1 MSQTENSKIF
11 GGWLKAS
18 RACMGYGG
26 YLVSMTSETE
36 KEFVQ
41 NLSSSDLKSPQ
52 SAWIGLV
59 HRLPKGIYSWSDGS
73 SFNHSLSVEWYGNT
87 TSKLNGNETK
97 CVELLRDGCWNLT
110 ECCNKNEYYICE
122 RPKGELLLNT

>member
-1 MSQTENSKIF
+1 MKEIEHSKIF

-36 KEFVQ
+36 KEFVH
-41 NLSSSDLKSPQ
+41 NLSSSDLKGPQ

-59 HRLPKGIYSWSDGS
+59 HRLPKGVYSWNDGS
-73 SFNHSLSVEWYGNT
+73 SFNHFLSVKRHGNT

-97 CVELLRDGCWNLT
+97 CVELLRNGWNLT
-110 ECCNKNEYYICE
+110 DCCKKTEYYICE

>member
-1 MSQTENSKIF
+1 MPQTENSKIF

-18 RACMGYGG
+18 HVCMGYGG
-26 YLVSMTSETE
+26 YLVSMISETE
-36 KEFVQ
+36 KKFVH
-41 NLSSSDLKSPQ
+41 NLSSSDLKSLQ

-59 HRLPKGIYSWSDGS
+59 HRLPNRTYSWSDGS

-97 CVELLRDGCWNLT
+97 CVELLRDGWNLA
-110 ECCNKNEYYICE
+110 ECCKKTEYYICE
-122 RPKGELLLNT
+122 RPKGELFLNT

>member
-1 MSQTENSKIF
+1 MQEIEHSKIF

-36 KEFVQ
+36 KEFVH
-41 NLSSSDLKSPQ
+41 NLSSSK

-59 HRLPKGIYSWSDGS
+59 HRLPKRIYSWSDGS

-110 ECCNKNEYYICE
+110 ECCKKTEYYICE

>member
-1 MSQTENSKIF
+1 MPQTENSKIF

-26 YLVSMTSETE
+26 YLVSVTSETE

-59 HRLPKGIYSWSDGS
+59 HRLPKGIYSWIDGS
-73 SFNHSLSVEWYGNT
+73 SFNHSLSVEWIGNT
-87 TSKLNGNETK
+87 TSKLNGNEIN
-97 CVELLRDGCWNLT
+97 CVELFRDGWNLT
-110 ECCNKNEYYICE
+110 ECCKKTEYYICE
-122 RPKGELLLNT
+122 RPKGELFLNT

>member
-1 MSQTENSKIF
+1 MPQTENSKIF

-59 HRLPKGIYSWSDGS
+59 HWLPKGIYKWSDGS

-97 CVELLRDGCWNLT
+97 CVELLRDGWNLT
-110 ECCNKNEYYICE
+110 ECCKKTEYYICE

>member
-1 MSQTENSKIF
+1 
-11 GGWLKAS
+11 
-18 RACMGYGG
+18 MGYGG

-97 CVELLRDGCWNLT
+97 CVELLRDGWNLT
-110 ECCNKNEYYICE
+110 ECCKKTEYYICE

>member
-1 MSQTENSKIF
+1 
-11 GGWLKAS
+11 
-18 RACMGYGG
+18 MGYGG
-26 YLVSMTSETE
+26 YLVSMISETE
-36 KEFVQ
+36 KKFVH
-41 NLSSSDLKSPQ
+41 NLSSSDLKSLQ

-59 HRLPKGIYSWSDGS
+59 HRLPNRTYSWSDGS

-110 ECCNKNEYYICE
+110 ECCKKTEYYICE

>member
-1 MSQTENSKIF
+1 MPQTENSKIF

-41 NLSSSDLKSPQ
+41 NLSSSDLKSRQ

-59 HRLPKGIYSWSDGS
+59 HRLPKVYTHGS
-73 SFNHSLSVEWYGNT
+73 MEVLLIILYPSSGLETQQVSLMAMRSNV
-87 TSKLNGNETK
+87 
-97 CVELLRDGCWNLT
+97 WN
-110 ECCNKNEYYICE
+110 Y
-122 RPKGELLLNT
+122 

>member
-1 MSQTENSKIF
+1 MIQEIEHSKIF

-26 YLVSMTSETE
+26 YLVSITSETE
-36 KEFVQ
+36 KEFVHD
-41 NLSSSDLKSPQ
+41 LSSSK

-59 HRLPKGIYSWSDGS
+59 HWLPKGIYKWSDGS

-97 CVELLRDGCWNLT
+97 CVELLRNGWNLT
-110 ECCNKNEYYICE
+110 ECCKKTEYYICE
-122 RPKGELLLNT
+122 RPKGELLLNTSRK